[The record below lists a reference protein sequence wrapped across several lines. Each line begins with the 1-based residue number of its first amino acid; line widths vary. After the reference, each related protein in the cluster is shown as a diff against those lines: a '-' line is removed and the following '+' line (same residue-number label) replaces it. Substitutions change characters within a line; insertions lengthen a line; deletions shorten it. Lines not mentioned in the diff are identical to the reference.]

1 MCADWGDAGLRAAH
15 FPLGAVQEHFRA
27 FKGCLTVPVP

>member
-15 FPLGAVQEHFRA
+15 FPLGAVQEHFSEHLR
-27 FKGCLTVPVP
+27 GV